1 MTIVLIFGRM
11 NLKTMNISKEVK
23 GIIKKLEKAGH
34 KAYIV
39 GGCVRDFLL
48 ERKPKD
54 WDITTNAKPKDI
66 LKLFPEGRYEN
77 KFGTVII
84 DDVEVTTYRVE
95 AKYSDKRHPD
105 KVEFTTKLEDDLAR
119 RDFTINAMAMPVQS
133 SKLKIKS
140 LEVIDP
146 FDGQEDLKKK
156 LIRAVG
162 DPEERFSEDALRML
176 RAVRLGSEL
185 GFQIEGKT
193 GEAIKK
199 NAQDLKY
206 ISQERIRD
214 EFTKIIMS
222 NQAEKGLRGLY
233 DLGLL
238 KFIIPEL
245 LAGVGME
252 QPKHHIY
259 TVFEHAVKSL
269 GFCKSKKLSVRLA
282 SLLHDIAKPHTREGE
297 GDEAHFYYHNTKGAG
312 MARRILYRLKYSKKI
327 VSKTAHLIRHHMF
340 VYNIGEVTARGVRR
354 LLKRVGPEYIAD
366 LMELRIAD
374 RLGSGCPKAKPY
386 KLRHLEYM
394 LEKVSADPIS
404 TSMLKIDGND
414 IMKMLDLKPSPKV
427 GLLLN
432 ASLAEVLDDP
442 KKNTKKYLKKRVK
455 ELSQMSDAD
464 LARKQDTIGKK
475 EKKQDI
481 KMRRKRWLAEKDE
494 PMI

>member
-1 MTIVLIFGRM
+1 
-11 NLKTMNISKEVK
+11 MNIPKEVK
-23 GIIKKLEKAGH
+23 EIIKKLEQAGFS
-34 KAYIV
+34 AYIV

-48 ERKPKD
+48 DREPKD
-54 WDITTNAKPKDI
+54 WDITTNAKPKEI

-84 DDVEVTTYRVE
+84 NEVEVTTYRVE
-95 AKYSDKRHPD
+95 AKYTDKRHPD

-119 RDFTINAMAMPVQS
+119 RDFTINAMAMVVNMRVTS
-133 SKLKIKS
+133 YKLQVTDI
-140 LEVIDP
+140 VDP
-146 FDGQEDLKKK
+146 FAGREDLKKK

-162 DPEERFSEDALRML
+162 NADQRFSEDALRML

-185 GFQIEGKT
+185 EFRIEGKT
-193 GEAIKK
+193 SEAIKK
-199 NAQDLKY
+199 NTQDLKY

-222 NQAEKGLRGLY
+222 NQAESGLRGLY
-233 DLGLL
+233 ALGLL

-312 MARRILYRLKYSKKI
+312 MARKILYRLKYSRKI
-327 VSKTAHLIRHHMF
+327 VEKVAHLIRHHMF

-354 LLKRVGPEYIAD
+354 LLKRVGPEHIAD

-394 LEKVSADPIS
+394 LEKVSTDPIS
-404 TSMLKIDGND
+404 TSMLAIDGND
-414 IMKMLDLKPSPKV
+414 IMRMLDLKPSFKV

-432 ASLAEVLDDP
+432 ALLSEVLDDP
-442 KKNTKKYLKKRVK
+442 KKNTKKYLEKRVK
-455 ELSQMSDAD
+455 ELAKMQDKD
-464 LARKQDTIGKK
+464 LKQKQDIVSKK
-475 EKKQDI
+475 EKKQDL
-481 KMRRKRWLAEKDE
+481 KMRKKRWLAEKDE
-494 PMI
+494 PII